1 MAETK
6 VIMPQMGESIFE
18 GTITKWL
25 KKPGDQVQRDEP
37 LFEIS
42 TDKIDTEI
50 PSPAAG
56 VLQDI
61 LVKEGQTVQI
71 NTVVATIGDGA
82 GKPAGDEGKA
92 APKQEAEAKQPS
104 KEQAPKEQPSKEQPS
119 KEQPSKQQ
127 AKEPAKEQPKEA
139 QKQAPKEVKGP
150 APVAGPTSET
160 KAEEHAPSGEEED
173 EEVEESAVS
182 GASSPESAA
191 SGDDVRSSPLVRRI
205 AKENGVDLSALAGKG
220 TGINGRIT
228 KTDIL
233 SYIEQGGKKETA
245 PAAPATTVSKPGA
258 TSAPAAPPP
267 ASVTFSGATERVPLT
282 AMRKAIAEHMLLSR
296 KTSAHVTTFFEVDCS
311 RIMKAKEQQQADF
324 DRSGARLTVTPF
336 FVQAVANA
344 LKRFPIVNS
353 SLDGDTIVYKRA
365 INIGIAVNL
374 EGGLIVPVLK
384 GADEKNLLGLARAIN
399 DLGERA
405 RNKKLTPDDVK
416 DGTFTITNPGQYGA
430 LIGTP
435 IINQP
440 QVAIMGMGGI
450 KKRAV
455 VIDDAIAIR
464 PIIMLSLSFDHRV
477 IDGATADQFMA
488 EVQKQ
493 LENWAV

>member
-25 KKPGDQVQRDEP
+25 KKKGDKIERDEP

-42 TDKIDTEI
+42 TDKIDSEI
-50 PSPAAG
+50 PAPASG
-56 VLQDI
+56 IVQDI

-71 NTVVATIGDGA
+71 NTVVAVIGDGSA
-82 GKPAGDEGKA
+82 KPAEASAPA
-92 APKQEAEAKQPS
+92 APAKEPPAAKEPS
-104 KEQAPKEQPSKEQPS
+104 PAKEPPAAKEPSAVKEPPAAKEPS
-119 KEQPSKQQ
+119 A
-127 AKEPAKEQPKEA
+127 AKEPAKE
-139 QKQAPKEVKGP
+139 APKEVKGP
-150 APVAGPTSET
+150 APIAGRVPQADEDDEGPET
-160 KAEEHAPSGEEED
+160 EQPGHDG
-173 EEVEESAVS
+173 
-182 GASSPESAA
+182 
-191 SGDDVRSSPLVRRI
+191 VRSSPLVRRI
-205 AKENGVDLSALAGKG
+205 AKEHAIDLAALASKG

-228 KTDIL
+228 KRDIL
-233 SYIEQGGKKETA
+233 SFIEQGPAAQPPDA
-245 PAAPATTVSKPGA
+245 PAPSERVGRSPAVAPEAQPMK
-258 TSAPAAPPP
+258 
-267 ASVTFSGATERVPLT
+267 FSGEVERVPMT
-282 AMRKAIAEHMLLSR
+282 AMRKSIAEHMVMSR
-296 KTSAHVTTFFEVDCS
+296 RTSAHVTTFFEVDCS
-311 RIMKAKEQQQADF
+311 RIMKAQAKLKPEF
-324 DRSGARLTVTPF
+324 EGSGARLTITPF
-336 FVQAVANA
+336 FVQAVGNA

-353 SLDGDTIVYKRA
+353 SLDGDAIVYKRA

-374 EGGLIVPVLK
+374 DWGLIVPVIK
-384 GADEKNLLGLARAIN
+384 SADAKSLLGIAQTLN

-416 DGTFTITNPGQYGA
+416 DGTFTITNPGQYGG

-464 PIIMLSLSFDHRV
+464 SMIILSLSFDHRV
-477 IDGATADQFMA
+477 VDGATADQFMA
-488 EVQKQ
+488 DVQKQ
-493 LENWAV
+493 LENWQL

>member
-18 GTITKWL
+18 GTVTKWI
-25 KKPGDQVQRDEP
+25 KKEGDTVQRDEP

-50 PSPAAG
+50 PSPASG
-56 VLQDI
+56 TLQKI

-71 NTVVATIGDGA
+71 NTVVAVIGDGA
-82 GKPAGDEGKA
+82 SKPAQPA
-92 APKQEAEAKQPS
+92 AETTPPV
-104 KEQAPKEQPSKEQPS
+104 
-119 KEQPSKQQ
+119 
-127 AKEPAKEQPKEA
+127 KEPAP
-139 QKQAPKEVKGP
+139 PPGP
-150 APVAGPTSET
+150 ARIAGITGTTGAAKET
-160 KAEEHAPSGEEED
+160 AKKEP
-173 EEVEESAVS
+173 EVEEEEETVHD
-182 GASSPESAA
+182 
-191 SGDDVRSSPLVRRI
+191 GDGVRSSPLVRRI
-205 AKENGVDLSALAGKG
+205 AKERGVDLTALAGKG

-228 KTDIL
+228 KRDIL
-233 SYIEQGGKKETA
+233 SYIEQGGAKKA
-245 PAAPATTVSKPGA
+245 AVSAAPARPAAPAK
-258 TSAPAAPPP
+258 PAAPAPP
-267 ASVTFSGATERVPLT
+267 PMKFTGEVERVPMT
-282 AMRKAIAEHMLLSR
+282 AMRKSIAEHMVLSR
-296 KTSAHVTTFFEVDCS
+296 RTSAHVTTLFEADCS
-311 RIMKAKEQQQADF
+311 RILKAKDKQQAEF
-324 DRSGARLTVTPF
+324 ERSGVRLTVTPF
-336 FVQAVANA
+336 FVQAAATA

-353 SLDGDTIVYKRA
+353 SLDGDTVVYKRA

-374 EGGLIVPVLK
+374 EWGLIVPVIK
-384 GADEKNLLGLARAIN
+384 NADEKNLFGLAKAIN

-405 RNKKLTPDDVK
+405 RNKKLTPEDVK
-416 DGTFTITNPGQYGA
+416 DGTFTITNPGQYGG

-464 PIIMLSLSFDHRV
+464 PMIMLSLSFDHRV

-488 EVQKQ
+488 EVVKE
-493 LENWAV
+493 LENWPV

>member
-25 KKPGDQVQRDEP
+25 KKKGDTIQRDEP

-42 TDKIDTEI
+42 TDKIDSEI
-50 PSPAAG
+50 PAPASG

-71 NTVVATIGDGA
+71 NTVVAVIGDGS
-82 GKPAGDEGKA
+82 GKPAT
-92 APKQEAEAKQPS
+92 
-104 KEQAPKEQPSKEQPS
+104 EQP
-119 KEQPSKQQ
+119 
-127 AKEPAKEQPKEA
+127 PAKEAAKKEE
-139 QKQAPKEVKGP
+139 PREVKGP
-150 APVAGPTSET
+150 APVAGPTPEAEKDEAET
-160 KAEEHAPSGEEED
+160 SQEAEEVNVH
-173 EEVEESAVS
+173 
-182 GASSPESAA
+182 
-191 SGDDVRSSPLVRRI
+191 SSPLVRRI
-205 AKENGVDLSALAGKG
+205 AKEHKVDLSALAGKG

-233 SYIEQGGKKETA
+233 SYIEQGSKPAGA
-245 PAAPATTVSKPGA
+245 PARPVIQPT
-258 TSAPAAPPP
+258 APPP
-267 ASVTFSGATERVPLT
+267 MKFSGEVERVPLT
-282 AMRKAIAEHMLLSR
+282 AMRKSIAEHMVLSR
-296 KTSAHVTTFFEVDCS
+296 KTSVHVTTFFEVDCS
-311 RIMKAKEQQQADF
+311 RILKAKDQQQAEF
-324 DRSGARLTVTPF
+324 QRSGVRLTVTPF
-336 FVQAVANA
+336 FVQAAANA

-374 EGGLIVPVLK
+374 EWGLIVPVIK
-384 GADEKNLLGLARAIN
+384 NADEKNLVGLAKAIN
-399 DLGERA
+399 DIGERA

-416 DGTFTITNPGQYGA
+416 DGTFTITNPGQYGG

-488 EVQKQ
+488 DIQKH
-493 LENWAV
+493 LENWPLENA

>member
-25 KKPGDQVQRDEP
+25 KKKGERVERDEP

-50 PSPAAG
+50 PAPAAG

-71 NTVVATIGDGA
+71 NTVVAVIGDGSA
-82 GKPAGDEGKA
+82 KTTPV
-92 APKQEAEAKQPS
+92 EAKG
-104 KEQAPKEQPSKEQPS
+104 E
-119 KEQPSKQQ
+119 
-127 AKEPAKEQPKEA
+127 AKELPKPEP
-139 QKQAPKEVKGP
+139 PKEVKGP
-150 APVAGPTSET
+150 APVAGPMEE
-160 KAEEHAPSGEEED
+160 AEKTGPEPTAPSRPSPSEEET
-173 EEVEESAVS
+173 
-182 GASSPESAA
+182 
-191 SGDDVRSSPLVRRI
+191 RSSPLVRRI
-205 AKENGVDLSALAGKG
+205 AKEHNIDLSALAGKG
-220 TGINGRIT
+220 TGIDGRIT

-233 SYIEQGGKKETA
+233 SYIEQPGKAAPTA
-245 PAAPATTVSKPGA
+245 PRKPEEPARGPK
-258 TSAPAAPPP
+258 APPP
-267 ASVTFSGATERVPLT
+267 TPAPMKFTGDVERVPLT
-282 AMRKAIAEHMLLSR
+282 AMRKAIAEHMVMSR

-311 RIMKAKEQQQADF
+311 RILNAKEKQQAEF
-324 DRSGARLTVTPF
+324 ERSGARLTVTPF
-336 FVQAVANA
+336 FVQAAASA
-344 LKRFPIVNS
+344 LKRFPVVNS
-353 SLDGDTIVYKRA
+353 SLEGDTILYKRP

-374 EGGLIVPVLK
+374 EWGLIVPVIK
-384 GADEKNLLGLARAIN
+384 NADEKNLFGLTKALNELG
-399 DLGERA
+399 DRA

-416 DGTFTITNPGQYGA
+416 DGTFTITNPGQYGG

-464 PIIMLSLSFDHRV
+464 PIIILSLSFDHRV

-488 EVQKQ
+488 DVQKQ
-493 LENWAV
+493 LENWTV

>member
-25 KKPGDQVQRDEP
+25 KKKGERVERDEP

-71 NTVVATIGDGA
+71 NTVVAVIGDGSP
-82 GKPAGDEGKA
+82 KPAEEKTKGT
-92 APKQEAEAKQPS
+92 PKQETT
-104 KEQAPKEQPSKEQPS
+104 PKEPPK
-119 KEQPSKQQ
+119 
-127 AKEPAKEQPKEA
+127 AATKEA
-139 QKQAPKEVKGP
+139 PQEIKGP
-150 APVAGPTSET
+150 APVAGPTEHIL
-160 KAEEHAPSGEEED
+160 KEESQRDAAQPTSD
-173 EEVEESAVS
+173 EE
-182 GASSPESAA
+182 
-191 SGDDVRSSPLVRRI
+191 VRSSPLVRRI
-205 AKENGVDLSALAGKG
+205 AKEHNFDLASLAGKG
-220 TGINGRIT
+220 TGIDGRIT
-228 KTDIL
+228 KSDIL
-233 SYIEQGGKKETA
+233 SYIEQPRKETR
-245 PAAPATTVSKPGA
+245 PTTPSKPA
-258 TSAPAAPPP
+258 EPARRVTETAQPTTPPP
-267 ASVTFSGATERVPLT
+267 MKFTGDVERVPLT
-282 AMRKAIAEHMLLSR
+282 AMRKAIAEHMVMSR
-296 KTSAHVTTFFEVDCS
+296 RTSAHVTTFFEVDCS
-311 RIMKAKEQQQADF
+311 RILKAKEKQQAEF
-324 DRSGARLTVTPF
+324 ERSGARLTVTAF
-336 FVQAVANA
+336 FVQAAATA

-353 SLDGDTIVYKRA
+353 SLEGDTIVYKRA

-374 EGGLIVPVLK
+374 EWGLIVPIIK
-384 GADEKNLLGLARAIN
+384 NADEKNLFGLAKAIN
-399 DLGERA
+399 DIGDRA

-464 PIIMLSLSFDHRV
+464 PMIVLSLSFDHRV

-488 EVQKQ
+488 EVQKE
-493 LENWAV
+493 LENWPV

>member
-18 GTITKWL
+18 GTLTKWL
-25 KKPGDQVQRDEP
+25 KKKGERVERDEP

-50 PSPAAG
+50 PSPASG
-56 VLQDI
+56 VLQDV

-71 NTVVATIGDGA
+71 NTVVAVIGDGA
-82 GKPAGDEGKA
+82 GKPATEEPKKEAPKA
-92 APKQEAEAKQPS
+92 APKET
-104 KEQAPKEQPSKEQPS
+104 
-119 KEQPSKQQ
+119 
-127 AKEPAKEQPKEA
+127 AKE
-139 QKQAPKEVKGP
+139 APKEVKGP
-150 APVAGPTSET
+150 APVAGPTPET
-160 KAEEHAPSGEEED
+160 KQEEKATPAAPAAPPVSPEPPAESD
-173 EEVEESAVS
+173 EEI
-182 GASSPESAA
+182 
-191 SGDDVRSSPLVRRI
+191 RSSPLVRRI
-205 AKENGVDLSALAGKG
+205 AKEHNVDLGALAGKG
-220 TGINGRIT
+220 TGVNGRIT
-228 KTDIL
+228 KSDIL
-233 SYIEQGGKKETA
+233 SYVEQGGK
-245 PAAPATTVSKPGA
+245 PAAQRPAPQQ
-258 TSAPAAPPP
+258 PAAPPMP
-267 ASVTFSGATERVPLT
+267 APVAFSGDVERVPLT
-282 AMRKAIAEHMLLSR
+282 AMRKAIADHMVMSR
-296 KTSAHVTTFFEVDCS
+296 KTSAHVTTFFEIDCS
-311 RIMKAKEQQQADF
+311 RIMKAKEKQQPEFA
-324 DRSGARLTVTPF
+324 RNGVRLTVTPF
-336 FVQAVANA
+336 FVQAAANA

-353 SLDGDTIVYKRA
+353 SLDGDTIVYRRA

-374 EGGLIVPVLK
+374 EWGLIVPVIK
-384 GADEKNLLGLARAIN
+384 TADEKNLLGLAKAVN
-399 DLGERA
+399 DIGERA

-430 LIGTP
+430 VIGTP

-488 EVQKQ
+488 DVQKQ
-493 LENWAV
+493 LENWPV

>member
-1 MAETK
+1 MADTK

-25 KKPGDQVQRDEP
+25 KKKGERVERDEP

-56 VLQDI
+56 VLEDI

-71 NTVVATIGDGA
+71 NTVVAVIGDGSA
-82 GKPAGDEGKA
+82 KPAGDRAKEP
-92 APKQEAEAKQPS
+92 PKQEP
-104 KEQAPKEQPSKEQPS
+104 PKETPKTTTKE
-119 KEQPSKQQ
+119 
-127 AKEPAKEQPKEA
+127 
-139 QKQAPKEVKGP
+139 APKEVKGP
-150 APVAGPTSET
+150 APVAGPTADIR
-160 KAEEHAPSGEEED
+160 KEESQGAAPQPSSEEEI
-173 EEVEESAVS
+173 
-182 GASSPESAA
+182 
-191 SGDDVRSSPLVRRI
+191 RSSPLVRRI
-205 AKENGVDLSALAGKG
+205 AKEHNIDLSSLAGKG
-220 TGINGRIT
+220 TGIDGRIT
-228 KTDIL
+228 KSDIL
-233 SYIEQGGKKETA
+233 SYVEQPRKEARPTTPSKPEEPARRIKETA
-245 PAAPATTVSKPGA
+245 Q
-258 TSAPAAPPP
+258 PP
-267 ASVTFSGATERVPLT
+267 ASAPVKFTGDVERVPLT
-282 AMRKAIAEHMLLSR
+282 PMRKAIAEHMVMSR
-296 KTSAHVTTFFEVDCS
+296 RTSAHVTTFFEVDCS
-311 RIMKAKEQQQADF
+311 RILKAKEKQQAEF
-324 DRSGARLTVTPF
+324 ERSGARITVTPF
-336 FVQAVANA
+336 FVQAAASA

-353 SLDGDTIVYKRA
+353 SLEGDTILYKRP

-374 EGGLIVPVLK
+374 EWGLIVPVIK
-384 GADEKNLLGLARAIN
+384 NADEKNLFGLAKAIN
-399 DLGERA
+399 DIGDRA

-416 DGTFTITNPGQYGA
+416 DGTFTITNPGQYGG

-488 EVQKQ
+488 DVQRE
-493 LENWAV
+493 LENWPV

>member
-25 KKPGDQVQRDEP
+25 KKKGDTIQRDEP

-42 TDKIDTEI
+42 TDKIDSEI
-50 PSPAAG
+50 PAPASG

-61 LVKEGQTVQI
+61 LVNEGQTVQI
-71 NTVVATIGDGA
+71 NTVVAVIGDGSA
-82 GKPAGDEGKA
+82 KPAA
-92 APKQEAEAKQPS
+92 
-104 KEQAPKEQPSKEQPS
+104 EQAPAREAAKEPPEKEQPR
-119 KEQPSKQQ
+119 
-127 AKEPAKEQPKEA
+127 
-139 QKQAPKEVKGP
+139 EVKGP
-150 APVAGPTSET
+150 APVAGPTAEAE
-160 KAEEHAPSGEEED
+160 KDEGEPAEEGNVH
-173 EEVEESAVS
+173 
-182 GASSPESAA
+182 
-191 SGDDVRSSPLVRRI
+191 SSPLVRRI
-205 AKENGVDLSALAGKG
+205 AKEHNVNLSALAGKG

-233 SYIEQGGKKETA
+233 SYIEQG
-245 PAAPATTVSKPGA
+245 SKPAGG
-258 TSAPAAPPP
+258 TTRPVSAPPP
-267 ASVTFSGATERVPLT
+267 APPMKFSGEVERVPLT
-282 AMRKAIAEHMLLSR
+282 AMRKSIAEHMVLSR

-311 RIMKAKEQQQADF
+311 RILKAKDQQQAEF
-324 DRSGARLTVTPF
+324 ERSGVRLTVTPF
-336 FVQAVANA
+336 FVQAAANA

-365 INIGIAVNL
+365 VNVGIAVNL
-374 EGGLIVPVLK
+374 EWGLIVPVIK
-384 GADEKNLLGLARAIN
+384 NAGEKNLAGLAKALN
-399 DLGERA
+399 DIGDRA

-430 LIGTP
+430 VIGTP

-450 KKRAV
+450 KKRVV

-488 EVQKQ
+488 DVQKQ
-493 LENWAV
+493 LESWPL

>member
-25 KKPGDQVQRDEP
+25 KKKGDKVQRDEP

-42 TDKIDTEI
+42 TDKIDSEI
-50 PSPAAG
+50 PAPASG
-56 VLQDI
+56 VVQDI

-71 NTVVATIGDGA
+71 NTVVAVIGDGTST
-82 GKPAGDEGKA
+82 PAE
-92 APKQEAEAKQPS
+92 
-104 KEQAPKEQPSKEQPS
+104 APKEAPKETPKETSKET
-119 KEQPSKQQ
+119 
-127 AKEPAKEQPKEA
+127 
-139 QKQAPKEVKGP
+139 PKEVKGP
-150 APVAGPTSET
+150 APVAGPVSEGEPEAE
-160 KAEEHAPSGEEED
+160 AEEEAEEGGQE
-173 EEVEESAVS
+173 
-182 GASSPESAA
+182 GT
-191 SGDDVRSSPLVRRI
+191 RTSPLVRRI
-205 AKENGVDLSALAGKG
+205 AKEHGVDLSALAGKG

-228 KTDIL
+228 KRDIL
-233 SYIEQGGKKETA
+233 SYVEQGGTEEKPAARAPAMQPVAQPTPTA
-245 PAAPATTVSKPGA
+245 PPAVKFTGEV
-258 TSAPAAPPP
+258 
-267 ASVTFSGATERVPLT
+267 ERVPMT
-282 AMRKAIAEHMLLSR
+282 PMRKSIADHMVMSKR
-296 KTSAHVTTFFEVDCS
+296 TSAHVTTFFEVDCS
-311 RIMKAKEQQQADF
+311 RIMKAREKQRAEF
-324 DRSGARLTVTPF
+324 ERSGVKLTVTPF
-336 FVQAVANA
+336 FVHAAANA
-344 LKRFPIVNS
+344 LKKFPIVNS
-353 SLDGDTIVYKRA
+353 SLDGDTIVYKRP
-365 INIGIAVNL
+365 INIGIAVSL
-374 EGGLIVPVLK
+374 EAGLIVPVIK
-384 GADEKNLLGLARAIN
+384 NVQEKNLLGIARAIN

-455 VIDDAIAIR
+455 VIEDAIAIR

-477 IDGATADQFMA
+477 IDGAAADQFMA

-493 LENWAV
+493 LENWPE